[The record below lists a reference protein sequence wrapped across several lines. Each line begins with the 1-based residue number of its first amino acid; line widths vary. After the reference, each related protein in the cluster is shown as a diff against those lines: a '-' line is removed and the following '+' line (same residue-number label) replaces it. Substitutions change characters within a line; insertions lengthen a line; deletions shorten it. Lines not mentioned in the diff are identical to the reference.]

1 MMQTLK
7 RFSYKRF
14 PSASLPAVRSCGG
27 VQKSARSLWST
38 LKIDHFRRFC
48 SKKVLTNRLWKRLS
62 RFRRYAQLMS
72 LCLSLMCQLPSA
84 LVSLNKSQQ
93 AVSVAVCVHVLVGL
107 CHCV

>member
-72 LCLSLMCQLPSA
+72 LCLSLMCQSTVCLRA
-84 LVSLNKSQQ
+84 LCPDLK
-93 AVSVAVCVHVLVGL
+93 CFLVY
-107 CHCV
+107 CDQ